1 MVWRLV
7 EESKFNVNEEDE
19 GKRCPSRE
27 KWITKMW
34 YIHTMEYYAAEKNND
49 IMKFAG
55 KWMEL
60 ENVILIEQDIPENTE
75 EGGVDDLLTSSE
87 QYENLESQEDMSEEL
102 K

>member
-1 MVWRLV
+1 
-7 EESKFNVNEEDE
+7 
-19 GKRCPSRE
+19 
-27 KWITKMW
+27 MW

-102 K
+102 KWKHYWNMKPFLVRVKTIKN